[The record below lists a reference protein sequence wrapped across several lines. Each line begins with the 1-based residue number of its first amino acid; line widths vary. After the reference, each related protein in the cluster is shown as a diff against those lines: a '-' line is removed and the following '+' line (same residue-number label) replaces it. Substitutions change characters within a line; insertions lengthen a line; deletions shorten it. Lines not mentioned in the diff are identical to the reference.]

1 MEANRF
7 REGDDV
13 SGDRVPV
20 RMSEEGVAPEGARPA
35 FTLDE
40 GMADIKRRQ
49 NPAKVK
55 YRNATFLSVTV
66 PVDRERADNLL
77 PAGVRMAQD
86 STALVFVA
94 DYPWTNFNSTYRE
107 AAIFFNVRHGPF
119 RAAHCPWIVVDDD
132 VALIGGRETLGF
144 PKKLAEIDWAVADGV
159 VTATVR
165 RRGVELLSMTG
176 TIGDEVARVPP
187 IFNQPF
193 RNVLGTLGM
202 SVPRLVT
209 FSTVDEP
216 IELRAADVRLTVGG
230 SYTDPLDTIIS
241 GAPLDGHYRRVDM
254 RVGRLP
260 VPVGLVSPTFL
271 IRTHPLRAV

>member
-1 MEANRF
+1 M
-7 REGDDV
+7 
-13 SGDRVPV
+13 SGDRIPV
-20 RMSEEGVAPEGARPA
+20 QMSEEGVAPVDARPA

-49 NPAKVK
+49 NPAKIK
-55 YRNATFLSVTV
+55 YRDATFLSATV
-66 PVDRERADNLL
+66 PVDRERANDLL
-77 PAGVRMAQD
+77 PAGVRMAED

-107 AAIFFNVRHGPF
+107 AAIFLNVRHGPF

-144 PKKLAEIDWAVADGV
+144 PKKMAEIDWAVTDGV
-159 VTATVR
+159 VTASVR
-165 RRGVELLSMTG
+165 RRGVELLAMTG
-176 TIGDEVARVPP
+176 TIGDAVTSLPP

-216 IELRAADVRLTVGG
+216 IAQHDANVQLKVGG
-230 SYTDPLDTIIS
+230 SYTTRSTRSSPARRWTAIS
-241 GAPLDGHYRRVDM
+241 AGSTCASASCRCRSAWCRR
-254 RVGRLP
+254 P
-260 VPVGLVSPTFL
+260 S
-271 IRTHPLRAV
+271 